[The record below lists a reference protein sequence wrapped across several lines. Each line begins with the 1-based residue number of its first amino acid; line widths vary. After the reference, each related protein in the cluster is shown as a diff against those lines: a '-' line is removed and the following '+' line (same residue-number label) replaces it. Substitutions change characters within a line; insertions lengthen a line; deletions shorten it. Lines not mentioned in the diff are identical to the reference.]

1 MADNYNAYVRRQSG
15 ADLIAA
21 TFFPRRFEL
30 PDISKPVSVEFLDTK
45 DAQESP
51 LFETYC
57 LLQVLK
63 VSFAKNATGSSQT
76 KVTQTSSFDR
86 HFTCMCLHSSPGKNG
101 LMLLVGTGTN
111 EKRMFDCHVDGRDY
125 KNGFGPGAIIVVV
138 NPRPIEMSFGSD
150 SSRIPILNYDGGLVL
165 VDQCAQRLSL
175 TSVPSDKSSDRMSG
189 FIFAK
194 VEIHLLQSNICQSKC
209 KGWLCDGAGNV
220 GKIGDKPVCACY
232 KHFSEKSQCLVSL
245 RLKIDSNVV
254 SDGQDAVILPEYF
267 SSRSLTEIVLK
278 GGFPHDDC
286 LDLGITKRSK
296 INAAY
301 NAFFEAGNKGEK
313 WTVSGWYRR
322 GMKEDAASAVGENG
336 TDHKISKK
344 VVSSEL
350 TYHISSIRYNGLI
363 DSLKEHFVDATEL
376 VLSDDKRARTS
387 PLEDAQSVVNN
398 NGAD

>member
-1 MADNYNAYVRRQSG
+1 MAANYNAYVRRQSG
-15 ADLIAA
+15 ANLTAA
-21 TFFPRRFEL
+21 TFFPHSFEL

-57 LLQVLK
+57 LLKVLK
-63 VSFAKNATGSSQT
+63 VSFAKNAAGSSQS
-76 KVTQTSSFDR
+76 KLTQTSSFDR

-125 KNGFGPGAIIVVV
+125 KNGFGPGAVIVVV
-138 NPRPIEMSFGSD
+138 NPRPIEMAFGSD

-175 TSVPSDKSSDRMSG
+175 TSVPSDKSSDKMSG

-194 VEIHLLQSNICQSKC
+194 AEIHLLQSNICQSKC
-209 KGWLCDGAGNV
+209 KGWLCDAAGNV
-220 GKIGDKPVCACY
+220 VKIGDKAI
-232 KHFSEKSQCLVSL
+232 E
-245 RLKIDSNVV
+245 SNVV
-254 SDGQDAVILPEYF
+254 SDGQDAVIMPEYF
-267 SSRSLTEIVLK
+267 SSRSLTETVLK

-286 LDLGITKRSK
+286 LDLSITKRSK
-296 INAAY
+296 INTAY
-301 NAFFEAGNKGEK
+301 NAFFEAGNTDTK

-322 GMKEDAASAVGENG
+322 CLKEDAASAAGESA
-336 TDHKISKK
+336 TDHKYSKK
-344 VVSSEL
+344 VASSEL

-363 DSLKEHFVDATEL
+363 DSLEKHFVDATEL

-387 PLEDAQSVVNN
+387 ADEDAQSLVNN
-398 NGAD
+398 NESH